1 MELGFGEAPAGFE
14 SPSQIARVLTEG
26 WVALR
31 MFCPGCGADQLEK
44 FANNREAADF
54 HCAGCG
60 EEYELKSQK
69 GRFGPSV
76 VDGAYAAMLRRLQAA
91 NNPSLLL
98 MNYDLQRLAV
108 TNLFVVPRHF
118 FTPEIIR
125 PRPPLGPTARRAGWR
140 GCNILLREVPDS
152 GKIVLVRD
160 GVLTPRGEVLAQW
173 RRTLFLRE
181 ARPEARGWLVEVM
194 KCVEAIGAPEFTL
207 ADVYAFEPRLA
218 AVYPDNRNVRPKIRQ
233 QLQVL
238 RDAGWL
244 EFLGGGRYRLDL
256 QG

>member
-1 MELGFGEAPAGFE
+1 MELGFGKAPAGFE

-54 HCAGCG
+54 HCARCG

-76 VDGAYAAMLRRLQAA
+76 VDGAYAAMLRRLQSA

-118 FTPEIIR
+118 FTPEIIEA
-125 PRPPLGPTARRAGWR
+125 RPPLGRHRPARRLARLQHPFARGPRVGEDRAGPRRRAHPARR
-140 GCNILLREVPDS
+140 GARPMAPHPVS
-152 GKIVLVRD
+152 ARGA
-160 GVLTPRGEVLAQW
+160 PRGARLAGRGDEV
-173 RRTLFLRE
+173 RRGHRPRPVHPRRRLRLRAPPRRRLSGQPQRPPQDQAAAPGP
-181 ARPEARGWLVEVM
+181 AR
-194 KCVEAIGAPEFTL
+194 
-207 ADVYAFEPRLA
+207 PRLA
-218 AVYPDNRNVRPKIRQ
+218 RVPRRRGVPPER
-233 QLQVL
+233 
-238 RDAGWL
+238 
-244 EFLGGGRYRLDL
+244 
-256 QG
+256 

>member
-54 HCAGCG
+54 HCARCG

-76 VDGAYAAMLRRLQAA
+76 VDGAYAAMLRRLQSA

-108 TNLFVVPRHF
+108 TNLFVVPRHV
-118 FTPEIIR
+118 FTPEIIQA
-125 PRPPLGPTARRAGWR
+125 RPPLGPTARRAGWR
-140 GCNILLREVPDS
+140 GCNILLREVP
-152 GKIVLVRD
+152 
-160 GVLTPRGEVLAQW
+160 A
-173 RRTLFLRE
+173 
-181 ARPEARGWLVEVM
+181 
-194 KCVEAIGAPEFTL
+194 
-207 ADVYAFEPRLA
+207 
-218 AVYPDNRNVRPKIRQ
+218 
-233 QLQVL
+233 
-238 RDAGWL
+238 
-244 EFLGGGRYRLDL
+244 
-256 QG
+256 